1 MKSIARVTA
10 LAGFTH
16 GGVHYTAGTEGIE
29 LPLSAAQYHER
40 HGMVEITHTTP
51 IVEHHAGPLALPEIA
66 EEVTQ
71 DTETKPASRRS
82 RRK

>member
-16 GGVHYTAGTEGIE
+16 GGVHYTAGTVGID
-29 LPLSAAQYHER
+29 LPLAAAQYHER
-40 HGMVEITHTTP
+40 HGAVEITHTTP
-51 IVEHHAGPLALPEIA
+51 IVEHHAGPLALPEFV
-66 EEVTQ
+66 EEETQ
-71 DTETKPASRRS
+71 ATETKPANRRS